1 MMKMSKCV
9 NIISFFLW
17 SSSRRLQVSR
27 FELLLQVGAFCLAV
41 GALVTGI
48 FGMNLRSYLE
58 EHVFAFWLTTG
69 GIIFGAL
76 VAFFLTYSY
85 LRAKKIL

>member
-58 EHVFAFWLTTG
+58 EHVV
-69 GIIFGAL
+69 ISSSPCI
-76 VAFFLTYSY
+76 
-85 LRAKKIL
+85 